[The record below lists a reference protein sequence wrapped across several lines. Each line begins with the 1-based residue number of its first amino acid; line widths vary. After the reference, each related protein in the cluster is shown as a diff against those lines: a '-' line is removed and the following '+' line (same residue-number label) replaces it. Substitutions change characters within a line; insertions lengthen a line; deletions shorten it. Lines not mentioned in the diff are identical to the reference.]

1 MTASGPRRCRRAIL
15 IGGFLL
21 LGRSSS
27 PAQTLTLWDDF
38 DLLPRARMALMYAT
52 SVAGFAA
59 NIEILTAESLEDGRF
74 GRKILAKG
82 LTLKRE
88 EALATTAKYYGS
100 NRSYLLQSLAEMQD
114 AIERAA
120 RPGTLEAD
128 NVGYR
133 LSELGRAAIEKR
145 KPSASDFKRQERPVA
160 EDKQDEGVQ
169 LKSGNLE
176 FKP

>member
-1 MTASGPRRCRRAIL
+1 M
-15 IGGFLL
+15 
-21 LGRSSS
+21 
-27 PAQTLTLWDDF
+27 
-38 DLLPRARMALMYAT
+38 PRARMALMYAT
-52 SVAGFAA
+52 SVSGFTA
-59 NIEILTAESLEDGRF
+59 NIESLVPEALKDGEF
-74 GRKILAKG
+74 ARKVLSKG

-88 EALATTAKYYGS
+88 EALAMSAKYYAS
-100 NRSYLLQSLAEMQD
+100 ERRSLLQSLAELQD

-133 LSELGRAAIEKR
+133 LTELGRAAIEKR
-145 KPSASDFKRQERPVA
+145 KPAAADFKRQERPVA
-160 EDKQDEGVQ
+160 EDKKDEGVQ